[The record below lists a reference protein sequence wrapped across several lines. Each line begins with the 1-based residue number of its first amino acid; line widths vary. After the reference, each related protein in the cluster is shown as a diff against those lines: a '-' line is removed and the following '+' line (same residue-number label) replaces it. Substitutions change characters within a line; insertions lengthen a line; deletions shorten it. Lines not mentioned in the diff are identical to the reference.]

1 MVPRLKIS
9 AGAATP
15 GMQQWAGTRLCRVG
29 WGRVRACVREHSSI
43 SCAVPTRS
51 SKECRVL
58 TFFFFFPTMGNLGSL
73 VKSGS
78 LLRCFQCKN
87 IRIKETNYIK
97 LEKI

>member
-1 MVPRLKIS
+1 
-9 AGAATP
+9 
-15 GMQQWAGTRLCRVG
+15 
-29 WGRVRACVREHSSI
+29 
-43 SCAVPTRS
+43 
-51 SKECRVL
+51 
-58 TFFFFFPTMGNLGSL
+58 MGNLGSL